1 VSSSVDAAPGAAPA
15 ATSAAPA
22 PSIQL
27 RDLRFEYA
35 DGRAVIDG
43 VDLSVSSGEIVG
55 IVGPSGC
62 GKSTLLSLIAG
73 LNRPT
78 SGEVHRRP
86 THRHPLSMMFQRD
99 TLAPWLRARDNVLLH
114 EKFGGRKHRRRGSGG
129 AAADARADELLQLV
143 GLGDRAG
150 AFPNELSGGMRRRL
164 AFLQAIAVEP
174 EVLLLDEP
182 FSSVD
187 EPSRI
192 GIHQDV
198 FRIAKTMEMTTILV
212 THDLAEALTLCDRI
226 IILSQRP
233 SVVAHEHVVTFGSER
248 DMTAIRESPEYLKL
262 YASLWHDLAAEIK
275 GVKR

>member
-1 VSSSVDAAPGAAPA
+1 MGLSGLEFA
-15 ATSAAPA
+15 
-22 PSIQL
+22 
-27 RDLRFEYA
+27 YA
-35 DGRAVIDG
+35 DGRSVIAG
-43 VDLSVSSGEIVG
+43 VDLSVQRGEIVG

-78 SGEVHRRP
+78 AGQVWRQP

-114 EKFGGRKHRRRGSGG
+114 EKLGGRKNRRRGGG
-129 AAADARADELLQLV
+129 GQAADDRAHDLLELV
-143 GLGDRAG
+143 GLADRAS
-150 AFPNELSGGMRRRL
+150 AFPNELSGGMKRRL

-187 EPSRI
+187 EPTRI

-198 FRIAKTMEMTTILV
+198 FRIAKTMNMTTILV

-226 IILSQRP
+226 VILSQRP
-233 SVVAHEHVVTFGSER
+233 SVVAHVHDVTFGPQR
-248 DMTAIRESPEYLKL
+248 DMTTLRETPEYLKL
-262 YASLWHDLAAEIK
+262 YAALWHDLAEEIK
-275 GVKR
+275 GANR